1 MVIVFALVALAVLAV
16 VAGLHRYVWRRLVR
30 DTTRGP
36 GPARRVGTALF
47 VTGPVLTA
55 GALVAERTGAPFW
68 LQRSLAWPGFL
79 WLALALY
86 LLLGVLAAEAVR
98 PLLNRLSRRVP
109 PSPRDAVASPSGR
122 PSSDAA
128 GSPSG
133 RPSPDPAGSPSD
145 RPSPDPVASAPGRP
159 SPDPVASAPDRP
171 SPDAAV
177 SPSGRPSRD
186 PVASAPDHPSPDAA
200 VSPSDRPSRDP
211 VASAPDHPSPDA
223 AVSPSD
229 RPSPDPVASA
239 SDRPSPD
246 AAVSPSG
253 RPSQDPVASAPDR
266 PSPDAAVSPSGR
278 PSQDPVASPLD
289 RPSRNPAVSPSG
301 RPSPDPV
308 ASPLGRPSRVV
319 GGQGPGV
326 QGAEPPGAVTE
337 APAQAPAPPAQAPAP
352 ERAPEPGVQE
362 PTRRLVVSRLL
373 AGAVTT
379 AAVATVGHGTYG
391 VLRGPRVRR
400 VTVPLAKLPRAA
412 NGFRIAVVSDIHLG
426 PVLGR
431 GFAQRVVDTVNATQP
446 DLIAV
451 VGDLVDGSVKNLGP
465 AAAPL
470 ARLSARHG
478 AYFVTGNH
486 EYFSGAE
493 QWIAEVRDLGL
504 HPLQNARTELP
515 YFDLAG
521 VNDVQGE
528 SEGQG
533 PDFAKALDD
542 RDPAR
547 ACVLLAHQPVQ
558 IHEAVRHGVDLQLSG
573 HTHGGQL
580 WPGSL
585 LAAAANPTVAGL
597 DRYGD
602 TQLYVSRGAGAWG
615 PPTRVG
621 APSDVTVIELAAT
634 RA

>member
-1 MVIVFALVALAVLAV
+1 MAVLAV

-55 GALVAERTGAPFW
+55 AALVAERTGAPFW

-109 PSPRDAVASPSGR
+109 PSPRDAAVSPSGRSSLDAPVSPSGR
-122 PSSDAA
+122 PSRD
-128 GSPSG
+128 
-133 RPSPDPAGSPSD
+133 PD
-145 RPSPDPVASAPGRP
+145 
-159 SPDPVASAPDRP
+159 ASAPDRP

-177 SPSGRPSRD
+177 SPSD
-186 PVASAPDHPSPDAA
+186 
-200 VSPSDRPSRDP
+200 
-211 VASAPDHPSPDA
+211 
-223 AVSPSD
+223 
-229 RPSPDPVASA
+229 
-239 SDRPSPD
+239 
-246 AAVSPSG
+246 
-253 RPSQDPVASAPDR
+253 
-266 PSPDAAVSPSGR
+266 
-278 PSQDPVASPLD
+278 
-289 RPSRNPAVSPSG
+289 

-326 QGAEPPGAVTE
+326 QGAEPPGAVT
-337 APAQAPAPPAQAPAP
+337 APPAQAPAPPAQAPAPPAQAPAP
-352 ERAPEPGVQE
+352 ERAPEPGVPE

-391 VLRGPRVRR
+391 VLQGPRVRR
-400 VTVPLAKLPRAA
+400 VTVPLTKLPRAA

-451 VGDLVDGSVKNLGP
+451 VGDLVDGSVKDLGP